1 MSASPT
7 PPASSAAPVV
17 VIVDSYGLS
26 KIVSDEFQKRGAVMV
41 RVQSTPEVPAAYRG
55 AFDLSEYA
63 DNIIHRGDLDE
74 TARAVAAHRPVAVV
88 AGGEIGVELADALSE
103 RLGLPT
109 NGTELSAARRD
120 KYVMVETVKRAGV
133 PGAHQ
138 LLVHDQAELSAWHEE
153 FGGRIVLKPLRSA
166 AGNGVFFCD
175 TPEQSA
181 AAFARISGQ
190 ENVFSE
196 RNDGAVAQEYL
207 RGTEYM
213 VNTVSRDG
221 VHRVCEIWRTT
232 RITANGVADLSDTV
246 YLMPRRGPVQERLTE
261 YAGQVLD
268 ALGILHGPAHVEIKL
283 TASGPVLVEMGA
295 RVCGANL
302 PYYAQLAHG
311 ASQLDWTV
319 EAYLNPEGFLATHA
333 DETPEGR
340 FCAFVGLVSPVAGT
354 LVGYRGLEA
363 LRELESFAD
372 MRVYAQPGGRIARTV
387 DDLTYPAVV
396 VLMHDSE
403 ETVLR
408 DANTIRYLD
417 GPSFYDVTPDAEAVP
432 AP

>member
-1 MSASPT
+1 MPASP
-7 PPASSAAPVV
+7 VV
-17 VIVDSYGLS
+17 AIVDSYGLS
-26 KIVSDEFQKRGAVMV
+26 KIVSDEFQKRGAVLV

-55 AFDLSEYA
+55 AFDLSAYA
-63 DNIIHRGDLDE
+63 DNIVHRGDLEE

-103 RLGLPT
+103 SLGLPT
-109 NGTELSAARRD
+109 NGTALSAARRD
-120 KYVMVETVKRAGV
+120 KYVMIETIKRAGV

-138 LLVHDQAELSAWHEE
+138 LLVHDAAELAAWHEE

-175 TPEQSA
+175 HPDQSV

-213 VNTVSRDG
+213 VNTASRNG

-246 YLMPRRGPVQERLTE
+246 YLMPRNGPVQERLSQ

-268 ALGILHGPAHVEIKL
+268 ALGIVHGPAHVEIKL
-283 TASGPVLVEMGA
+283 TASGPMLVEMGA
-295 RVCGANL
+295 RICGASL
-302 PYYAQLAHG
+302 PYYAQTAHG
-311 ASQLDWTV
+311 TSQLDWTA
-319 EAYLNPEGFLATHA
+319 EAYLRPEYFLDHHA

-340 FCAFVGLVSPVAGT
+340 FCAFVGLVSPTAGT
-354 LVGYRGLEA
+354 LNAYRGLEA
-363 LRELESFAD
+363 LKDLESFSELK
-372 MRVYAQPGGRIARTV
+372 VYAQPGGRIARTV
-387 DDLTYPAVV
+387 DDLSYPAVV
-396 VLMHDSE
+396 ILMHDSE

-417 GPSFYDVTPDAEAVP
+417 GPSFYDVTPDPDPASVP
-432 AP
+432 AA